1 MSEELEILETVE
13 AAGCGCGT
21 TDVNETEPN
30 PEEFMPSEAPE
41 LVAATSAPLTTA
53 NLPNSRPTVMSNRSS
68 NHITASQAPSDLA
81 EANLVYALG
90 TLGYDF
96 GSEARRDSFKQL
108 MPGIEIEGIA
118 VLANPYD
125 ARQMVDYLGDNLSE
139 AKSLIWTLNL
149 ELTPIYAIE
158 PGGAFA
164 NYSSQTC

>member
-1 MSEELEILETVE
+1 
-13 AAGCGCGT
+13 
-21 TDVNETEPN
+21 
-30 PEEFMPSEAPE
+30 
-41 LVAATSAPLTTA
+41 
-53 NLPNSRPTVMSNRSS
+53 MSNRSS